1 MCVSWCARKGMLF
14 WNHSDCHP
22 ADCEFAAQTHGRC
35 GDCPHKQNETC
46 GLTRAPLPA
55 TEESGGCCH
64 WNVVPVSGPQVVTR
78 AMLAPL
84 GISIEETEEF
94 VLRRLDVPYRLS
106 AHGEVIVEIDS
117 LSTPFTM
124 GQGTEHLPE
133 EELDW
138 SAWLGQWCL
147 QEE

>member
-1 MCVSWCARKGMLF
+1 MCVSFCSQTTRFF
-14 WNHSDCHP
+14 WNHDNCHP
-22 ADCEFAAQTHGRC
+22 VDCEFATGTHGRC
-35 GDCPHKQNETC
+35 RDCRHRHEKSC

-55 TEESGGCCH
+55 AGGCCH
-64 WNVVPVSGPQVVTR
+64 WNVTPMTGSLIVTR
-78 AMLAPL
+78 PMLAPL

-94 VLRRLDVPYRLS
+94 VLRRLDVSYRQGTQ
-106 AHGEVIVEIDS
+106 GEVIVEIDS

-147 QEE
+147 EE